1 MDQNKEKHQWIFRH
15 LNNYYTQC
23 DQANKQ
29 KKTQN
34 KDEKN
39 NSTRKKEESNTE
51 KNRPERESFIKKLK
65 ACVSRE
71 LQSRLFEA
79 YMVYCC

>member
-51 KNRPERESFIKKLK
+51 KIARKEKASLK
-65 ACVSRE
+65 N
-71 LQSRLFEA
+71 
-79 YMVYCC
+79 